1 MPTQI
6 PNQINYQSNQ
16 NFDIDINSVY
26 SDFIKSIDAIRSYT
40 NSSTISDQTATSIFT
55 SGDPTLAKLKTQVST
70 LSSYQES
77 RCHAFYRIIGFPVV
91 SSDFQY
97 YNPGFNIVY
106 DKNNTIGA
114 AASDKKLSIAGN
126 PISGFRN
133 LSIKRENYVNN
144 MLNIFSVPT
153 TIDAGALALSVFG
166 RLNNATPFSIPVTKS
181 SAPFDTITGNQQ
193 YSADLSGRVGPNT
206 MSLTQYLDVN
216 GNTPLAANLQP
227 LRTHLIKPFIVDP
240 VIDFTVNDASRLV
253 GVPFVPDK
261 TYLMVK
267 DGVYVNR
274 PIIEQVIT
282 DRFTVADQADS
293 LGTADTSVINYIK
306 SIQAI
311 KDDSIVNQ
319 VTSGDVYKLSEQT
332 QFAKFLNIIQ
342 AMAISLVAAR
352 LTILQAQSKYYWV
365 PVPNIAG
372 PENGLNVQGVFL
384 STNITPD
391 FVTAA
396 DQSIIQAKL
405 RVTVNQINA
414 QTAQISSNPD
424 KGGFAFDNF
433 KNNFG
438 TDTTS
443 SLGDIGTQSLQKL
456 TDIRNNDLRKAN
468 DALRTVE
475 IIMGEFSGLG
485 LCDIIAVMGSLY
497 IMPKESLL
505 GFLDSDAILRMNKKL
520 NLNET
525 SPGINKAMA
534 DLTNT
539 VQGFYNIMD
548 QIYQDITQNNGL

>member
-1 MPTQI
+1 
-6 PNQINYQSNQ
+6 
-16 NFDIDINSVY
+16 
-26 SDFIKSIDAIRSYT
+26 
-40 NSSTISDQTATSIFT
+40 
-55 SGDPTLAKLKTQVST
+55 
-70 LSSYQES
+70 
-77 RCHAFYRIIGFPVV
+77 
-91 SSDFQY
+91 
-97 YNPGFNIVY
+97 
-106 DKNNTIGA
+106 
-114 AASDKKLSIAGN
+114 
-126 PISGFRN
+126 
-133 LSIKRENYVNN
+133 
-144 MLNIFSVPT
+144 
-153 TIDAGALALSVFG
+153 
-166 RLNNATPFSIPVTKS
+166 
-181 SAPFDTITGNQQ
+181 
-193 YSADLSGRVGPNT
+193 
-206 MSLTQYLDVN
+206 
-216 GNTPLAANLQP
+216 
-227 LRTHLIKPFIVDP
+227 
-240 VIDFTVNDASRLV
+240 
-253 GVPFVPDK
+253 
-261 TYLMVK
+261 
-267 DGVYVNR
+267 
-274 PIIEQVIT
+274 
-282 DRFTVADQADS
+282 
-293 LGTADTSVINYIK
+293 
-306 SIQAI
+306 
-311 KDDSIVNQ
+311 
-319 VTSGDVYKLSEQT
+319 
-332 QFAKFLNIIQ
+332 
-342 AMAISLVAAR
+342 
-352 LTILQAQSKYYWV
+352 V